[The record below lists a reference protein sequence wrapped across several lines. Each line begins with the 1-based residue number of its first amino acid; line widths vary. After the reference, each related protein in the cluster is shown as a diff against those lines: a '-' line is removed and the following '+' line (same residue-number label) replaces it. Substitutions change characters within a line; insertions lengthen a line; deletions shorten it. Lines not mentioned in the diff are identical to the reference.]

1 MQLAVQHAAKGGFGK
16 DRGPAK
22 AAHDPRR
29 RSPLPTICVLEST
42 SILRKYIGVLDI
54 FLSAAAAVSRPEKHL
69 CVWAEPVLN
78 YRAMNAHY
86 SQFVWY
92 RKLFVVFSRYTYMNT
107 VDVVV
112 DRRHAQRECA
122 SW

>member
-1 MQLAVQHAAKGGFGK
+1 MALVARDQDTYEGSVPWRKGTDQHTA
-16 DRGPAK
+16 D
-22 AAHDPRR
+22 
-29 RSPLPTICVLEST
+29 PLPTICVLEST

-92 RKLFVVFSRYTYMNT
+92 RKLFVVFSRYTYMCT
-107 VDVVV
+107 EDLFG
-112 DRRHAQRECA
+112 DHAPAEDFQI
-122 SW
+122 